1 LKGSLRVYLFTS
13 FAGDLIVPLYSLY
26 LPLLAALSG
35 ATVAEV
41 GIVGGASYISY
52 SFMPFIAGRYSD
64 RMKIRRGFILAALG
78 VLAVVSLSYLYVA
91 TPLQLIAARV
101 GEGVGWAML
110 WPTVQAAIAEDT
122 QMEASKSLSIYNTI
136 WSAAAA
142 IGPLVGVVLLLFYQS
157 IRTIFV
163 FSIILLLAA
172 VAVNLLPTRR
182 ESRRKEGFVDREL
195 SRRIEPSP
203 VVHPLIDIRASYS
216 SWFYKLA
223 LVYVMAVRGVLLTF
237 ALPLARSTGTSVLLI
252 GEIAIF
258 FGVSRF
264 VTYVFTLRDDI
275 RGWLLATANIRRN
288 VVVGLVLA
296 SLGGGL
302 PVIPDKSGATFLASF
317 IIVGVAA
324 SVVTAISQ
332 TEMLRL
338 DPNKRGEK
346 AGLQESSIGV
356 GVAFGPIVSGL
367 MSGGSYVVPFFFPLS
382 GILLV
387 IPTLLLGTRQRA
399 KRQIVMQ
406 PEP

>member
-1 LKGSLRVYLFTS
+1 MKGSLRVYLFTS
-13 FAGDLIVPLYSLY
+13 FVGDLIVPLYSLY

-64 RMKIRRGFILAALG
+64 RMKIRQGFMLAALT
-78 VLAVVSLSYLYVA
+78 VLALVSLLYLFVA
-91 TPLQLIAARV
+91 TPLQLIAARI

-142 IGPLVGVVLLLFYQS
+142 IGPLVGVVLLVFFQS
-157 IRTIFV
+157 IRTIFI
-163 FSIILLLAA
+163 FSIFLLFAA
-172 VAVNLLPTRR
+172 IAVNLIPTIR
-182 ESRRKEGFVDREL
+182 ERGRKKGFVGREL
-195 SRRIEPSP
+195 SRRIEPSH
-203 VVHPLIDIRASYS
+203 VAHPSNSIKASYGI
-216 SWFYKLA
+216 WFYMVALA
-223 LVYVMAVRGVLLTF
+223 FVMAVRGVVLTF

-252 GEIAIF
+252 GEVAFF
-258 FGVSRF
+258 FGASRF
-264 VTYVFTLRDDI
+264 ATYVFTLRDDI

-296 SLGGGL
+296 SLGGAL

-324 SVVTAISQ
+324 SMVTAISQ
-332 TEMLRL
+332 TEMLRQ

-346 AGLQESSIGV
+346 AGLQESSIGA

-367 MSGGSYVVPFFFPLS
+367 ASGGSFVVPFFFPLS
-382 GILLV
+382 GIFLV
-387 IPTLLLGTRQRA
+387 IPILLGTRQSV
-399 KRQIVMQ
+399 KRQIVTQ

>member
-1 LKGSLRVYLFTS
+1 MYLFTS
-13 FAGDLIVPLYSLY
+13 FVGDLIVPLYSLY

-64 RMKIRRGFILAALG
+64 RMKIRQGFMLAALG
-78 VLAVVSLSYLYVA
+78 VLVLVSLLYLFVA
-91 TPLQLIAARV
+91 TPLQLIAARI

-142 IGPLVGVVLLLFYQS
+142 IGPLIGVVLLVFYQS
-157 IRTIFV
+157 IRTIFL

-172 VAVNLLPTRR
+172 IAVNLLPNRS
-182 ESRRKEGFVDREL
+182 ELGRKEGKVDREL
-195 SRRIEPSP
+195 SRQLEPGRAAYPSK
-203 VVHPLIDIRASYS
+203 DIKAAYAT
-216 SWFYKLA
+216 WFYMIALA
-223 LVYVMAVRGVLLTF
+223 FVMAVRGVVLTF

-252 GEIAIF
+252 GEVAFF
-258 FGVSRF
+258 FGASRF
-264 VTYVFTLRDDI
+264 ATYVLTLRDDL
-275 RGWLLATANIRRN
+275 RGWLLARANIRRN

-296 SLGGGL
+296 SLGGAL

-324 SVVTAISQ
+324 SMVTAISQ

-346 AGLQESSIGV
+346 AGLQESSIGA

-367 MSGGSYVVPFFFPLS
+367 ASGGSFVVPFFFPLS
-382 GILLV
+382 GIFLV
-387 IPTLLLGTRQRA
+387 IPMLLIGTRRRE
-399 KRQIVMQ
+399 KRQIATK